1 MKHPLFFGLHA
12 KPSKYF
18 KRLLML
24 LPFILLIGLYL
35 YASHLRLSE
44 NPQDKLLPSLSSM
57 LDGINRV
64 AFEEDKRS
72 GDILLWKDTFS
83 SLKRLIYGVSLALLT
98 AMLLGLYMGL
108 YKGFDALLSSFI
120 VFVSMIPPLAILPI
134 LFISLGV
141 GEVAKVAL
149 IFFGTFPILT
159 RDILLAVK
167 QIPQQQIVKSLTLGA
182 TSSAIAYRIVLPQV
196 FPRAINSVRLVLG
209 SAWLF
214 LIAAEAIASTDG
226 LGYRIFLVRR
236 YLAMD
241 IIIPYVLWITLLGFC
256 FDFLLR
262 KLNRLLFPWYEV
274 KTQ

>member
-1 MKHPLFFGLHA
+1 
-12 KPSKYF
+12 
-18 KRLLML
+18 ML
-24 LPFILLIGLYL
+24 LPFLLLIGLYL
-35 YASHLRLSE
+35 YASHIRLAD
-44 NPQDKLLPSLSSM
+44 NPQDKLLPSVSSM
-57 LDGINRV
+57 LDGINRM

-72 GDILLWKDTFS
+72 GDILLWKDTYS
-83 SLKRLIYGVSLALLT
+83 SLKRLFYGVSLALLT
-98 AMLLGLYMGL
+98 ATMLGLYMGL
-108 YKGFDALLSSFI
+108 YKGIDALLSSFI

-149 IFFGTFPILT
+149 IFLGTFPVLT

-182 TSSAIAYRIVLPQV
+182 TSSAIVYRIVLPQI

-214 LIAAEAIASTDG
+214 LIASEAIASTDG

-262 KLNRLLFPWYEV
+262 KLNRSLFPWYEV

>member
-1 MKHPLFFGLHA
+1 MKSPLFFGLHA
-12 KPSKYF
+12 KPPITV
-18 KRLLML
+18 KRMLMVI
-24 LPFILLIGLYL
+24 PFILLIGLYL
-35 YASHLRLSE
+35 YASHARLAE
-44 NPQDKLLPSLSSM
+44 NPQDKLLPSVSSM
-57 LDGINRV
+57 LDGINRM
-64 AFEEDKRS
+64 AFEEDRRS

-98 AMLLGLYMGL
+98 ALMLGLYMGL
-108 YKGFDALLSSFI
+108 YRGLNALMSSFI
-120 VFVSMIPPLAILPI
+120 VFISMIPPLAILPI

-149 IFFGTFPILT
+149 IFMGTFPILT
-159 RDILLAVK
+159 RDIFLAVK
-167 QIPQQQIVKSLTLGA
+167 QVPQQQIVKSLTLGA
-182 TSSAIAYRIVLPQV
+182 SASAIAYRIVLPQI

-256 FDFLLR
+256 FDFILR
-262 KLNRLLFPWYEV
+262 KLNQLLFPWYEV
-274 KTQ
+274 KT

>member
-1 MKHPLFFGLHA
+1 
-12 KPSKYF
+12 
-18 KRLLML
+18 ML
-24 LPFILLIGLYL
+24 LPFLLLIGLYL
-35 YASHLRLSE
+35 YASHIRLAD
-44 NPQDKLLPSLSSM
+44 NPQDKLLPSVSSM
-57 LDGINRV
+57 LDGINRM

-72 GDILLWKDTFS
+72 GDILLWKDTYS
-83 SLKRLIYGVSLALLT
+83 SLKRLFYGVSLALLT
-98 AMLLGLYMGL
+98 ATMLGLYMGL
-108 YKGFDALLSSFI
+108 YKGIDALLSSFI

-149 IFFGTFPILT
+149 IFLGTFPVLT
-159 RDILLAVK
+159 RDIFLAVK

-262 KLNRLLFPWYEV
+262 KLNRSLFPRYEV
-274 KTQ
+274 KT